1 MKKIT
6 LFFLFIYSF
15 NSITAQVGTLTGT
28 GMSVCNLYSFSVCP
42 NQTITPLNYGSQGYA
57 CTGTAQPDVSFNIM
71 GGGWRVMKFNWF
83 FSSTVNGVLRG
94 FNSSGVLQTIT
105 FLATNTITP
114 LSYAGTF
121 IQFALNG
128 VAVGVPLSQTTFSIS
143 LTPVVFGSNTYT
155 YCANTA
161 TSIAIS
167 PTVPLQ
173 GGPWTY
179 NWQPGSLTGGTVSV
193 SPSVNTIYTI
203 TANSSV
209 GCASTTTVAVNIN
222 CIISPTTTAL
232 FSSPDTVCVN
242 QSFSVTNLSTGVNSN
257 YWTFCQG
264 NTNLTPQ
271 AINLGNIGFFNGP
284 VFITI
289 AKEGTDYYAFVTNN
303 TLGALTKL
311 FFGSSLLNTPIA
323 TNLGNVSGVFPSSLE
338 DLHIQYE
345 SGNWYGIAIGGFA
358 GNETVIRINFGNSLA
373 NTPTAISMGNI
384 GSLNYPQR
392 LKIFNSG
399 GNYYG
404 FTTNRNNNTL
414 TRLNFGNS
422 IANTPTGV
430 NMGNIGAL
438 NIPDAIALV
447 NVSNLWYGYIIN
459 EGNNTLSRLDFG
471 SSLLNIPIGT
481 NLGNTGALNGP
492 RGIDMWTECNEVR
505 GLITNRFSNDLLNMN
520 LSSGPTGPV
529 ITTSY
534 GNIANFSFPH
544 SITRFR
550 SGDTLFAFIT
560 NVSNNTL
567 SRIYFPGC
575 INSSIPSS
583 TLTTPP
589 NISYNAPGNY
599 YINLVVNEGQI
610 SQTNY
615 CKQITVVNTP
625 TINVSNYNNCVG
637 IPANIVATG
646 ATNYTWS
653 TGANTNSIIV
663 NPSTTT
669 SFTVTGT
676 IGTCSNS
683 AVSTVSIIPSPTIII
698 TPTLSLICSGQTTS
712 LTASGANT
720 FTWTPSSALSSNTG
734 SMVASTPITTTIY
747 TVTGTANTCT
757 NSAITT
763 VSVLPSPTITLSP
776 NTSICQGSGTS
787 ATLTA
792 NGATSYTWNS
802 AANLSSATGSIV
814 TANPNS
820 TETYTVTGTLN
831 SCTNTAVTTVSV
843 IATPTLSINSSSATI
858 CPLGSS
864 SLIAT
869 GATNYTW
876 SPISTLS
883 SSSGS
888 LVIASP
894 NNTTTY
900 TVLGSNGTCTNISQA
915 QAVITVTNNPIIT
928 CANTT
933 ICSSATANLSANGS
947 VTYTW
952 SPATNLNTTTGS
964 NVNSTP
970 TASIIYTV
978 SGSSALGCIGSSSV
992 SVTVIP
998 TPTLTT
1004 SSNSLN
1010 LCIVGQN
1017 STLTAN
1023 GASSYTWSPT
1033 TTINSINTNTTIATP
1048 LITTI
1053 YSVIGSNGFSPNI
1066 CTSTQTIQINVGASS
1081 IPTVSPNDKICFG
1094 QSTTIY
1100 AIGGNTYHWNPT
1112 TGVSKPNDSTT
1123 LVKPSVTT
1131 IYSVSV
1137 SKNNICPATAT
1148 IQVIVDPLPIVN
1160 AGKDSTI
1167 NIDQD
1172 IVLTGTG
1179 NVDVGFLSP
1188 DGNPLIC
1195 NWCPIVTVHP
1205 LESTCYTLEGFNT
1218 YGCRNT
1224 DVVCIT
1230 ITKEWDIFIPNAFT
1244 PNGDTS
1250 NDYFIPKGYGIAQI
1264 DLSIFDRWGVCIFKE
1279 TNTTLGW
1286 DGKYK
1291 GQLCQQGI
1299 YVYQVNIKAMS
1310 GENTTKTGH
1319 VTLLSKLK

>member
-6 LFFLFIYSF
+6 LFFLFIYSL

-83 FSSTVNGVLRG
+83 FSSTVNGVLSG
-94 FNSSGVLQTIT
+94 FNSSGVLQTIP

-128 VAVGVPLSQTTFSIS
+128 AAVGVPLNQTTFSIS

-167 PTVPLQ
+167 PTVPVQ

-203 TANSSV
+203 TANSLA

-222 CIISPTTTAL
+222 CTSTSTACSGSLLFDASHPGVNLPLTNQYYSGTNGGYTWECWFKLNQPFTANMRPLISSIDAVPYEDNWLGFGWLYGSFPEPVTKLVFKVDAPGSWVAVVPSCSYMPLGGFIIGTWYHAAGVMDYTNQISYLYVNGVLVDTKPIITPPITRVMTSSLALRSPNVPWTLFGNMDEVRIWERALTATEISTNYNQCL
-232 FSSPDTVCVN
+232 SGNEQNLLLYYKCNQPTAATVMDASPNNNTGVFSNLPNWSIQEPVITGTNCATITN
-242 QSFSVTNLSTGVNSN
+242 TLSVTNSNSVICSGSTV
-257 YWTFCQG
+257 T
-264 NTNLTPQ
+264 LT
-271 AINLGNIGFFNGP
+271 AND
-284 VFITI
+284 TY
-289 AKEGTDYYAFVTNN
+289 TW
-303 TLGALTKL
+303 
-311 FFGSSLLNTPIA
+311 S
-323 TNLGNVSGVFPSSLE
+323 SGV
-338 DLHIQYE
+338 
-345 SGNWYGIAIGGFA
+345 
-358 GNETVIRINFGNSLA
+358 
-373 NTPTAISMGNI
+373 IS
-384 GSLNYPQR
+384 
-392 LKIFNSG
+392 
-399 GNYYG
+399 
-404 FTTNRNNNTL
+404 
-414 TRLNFGNS
+414 NS
-422 IANTPTGV
+422 IVVTPAV
-430 NMGNIGAL
+430 
-438 NIPDAIALV
+438 
-447 NVSNLWYGYIIN
+447 
-459 EGNNTLSRLDFG
+459 
-471 SSLLNIPIGT
+471 
-481 NLGNTGALNGP
+481 
-492 RGIDMWTECNEVR
+492 
-505 GLITNRFSNDLLNMN
+505 
-520 LSSGPTGPV
+520 
-529 ITTSY
+529 TTSY
-534 GNIANFSFPH
+534 T
-544 SITRFR
+544 ITGLMSTC
-550 SGDTLFAFIT
+550 SGT
-560 NVSNNTL
+560 
-567 SRIYFPGC
+567 
-575 INSSIPSS
+575 
-583 TLTTPP
+583 
-589 NISYNAPGNY
+589 NIS
-599 YINLVVNEGQI
+599 L
-610 SQTNY
+610 
-615 CKQITVVNTP
+615 
-625 TINVSNYNNCVG
+625 
-637 IPANIVATG
+637 
-646 ATNYTWS
+646 
-653 TGANTNSIIV
+653 
-663 NPSTTT
+663 
-669 SFTVTGT
+669 
-676 IGTCSNS
+676 
-683 AVSTVSIIPSPTIII
+683 
-698 TPTLSLICSGQTTS
+698 
-712 LTASGANT
+712 
-720 FTWTPSSALSSNTG
+720 
-734 SMVASTPITTTIY
+734 
-747 TVTGTANTCT
+747 
-757 NSAITT
+757 AITT

-883 SSSGS
+883 SSAGS

-900 TVLGSNGTCTNISQA
+900 TVLGSNGTCTNIAQA

-928 CANTT
+928 CSNAT
-933 ICSSATANLSANGS
+933 ICSSASANLSANGG

-952 SPATNLNTTTGS
+952 SPATNLNATTGS
-964 NVNSTP
+964 NVISTP

-998 TPTLTT
+998 TPTLTI

-1010 LCIVGQN
+1010 LCIVGQS

-1048 LITTI
+1048 VITTI

-1066 CTSTQTIQINVGASS
+1066 CTSIQTIQINVGASS

-1131 IYSVSV
+1131 IYTVTV
-1137 SKNNICPATAT
+1137 SKNNICPVTAT

-1244 PNGDTS
+1244 PNGDIS

>member
-1 MKKIT
+1 
-6 LFFLFIYSF
+6 
-15 NSITAQVGTLTGT
+15 
-28 GMSVCNLYSFSVCP
+28 
-42 NQTITPLNYGSQGYA
+42 
-57 CTGTAQPDVSFNIM
+57 
-71 GGGWRVMKFNWF
+71 MKFNWF
-83 FSSTVNGVLRG
+83 FSSTVNGVLSG
-94 FNSSGVLQTIT
+94 FNSSGVLQTIP

-128 VAVGVPLSQTTFSIS
+128 AAVGVPLNQTTFSIS

-155 YCANTA
+155 YCTNSA

-167 PTVPLQ
+167 PTVPVQ

-193 SPSVNTIYTI
+193 SPTVNTIYTI
-203 TANSSV
+203 TANSSA

-222 CIISPTTTAL
+222 CTSTPTTTAL

-257 YWTFCQG
+257 YWTFCEG

-303 TLGALTKL
+303 TFGALTKL

-323 TNLGNVSGVFPSSLE
+323 TNLGNVSGIFPSSLE
-338 DLHIQYE
+338 DIHIQYE
-345 SGNWYGIAIGGFA
+345 SGNWYGIAVGGLA
-358 GNETVIRINFGNSLA
+358 GSETVIRINFGNSLA

-422 IANTPTGV
+422 ITNIPTGV

-471 SSLLNIPIGT
+471 NSLINIPIGT

-492 RGIDMWTECNEVR
+492 RGVDMWTECNEVR

-567 SRIYFPGC
+567 SRIYYPGC

-637 IPANIVATG
+637 IPANITAIG

-653 TGANTNSIIV
+653 SGANTNSIIV

-669 SFTVTGT
+669 SYTVIGT

-683 AVSTVSIIPSPTIII
+683 AVSTISIIPSPTITI

-712 LTASGANT
+712 LTANGANAY
-720 FTWTPSSALSSNTG
+720 TWTPSSTLSSNTG
-734 SMVASTPITTTIY
+734 SMVASTPITTTMY

-831 SCTNTAVTTVSV
+831 SCTNTAVTTVSI
-843 IATPTLSINSSSATI
+843 IATPTLSVNSSSTTI
-858 CPLGSS
+858 CPLGSA
-864 SLIAT
+864 SLTAT

-894 NNTTTY
+894 NNATTY
-900 TVLGSNGTCTNISQA
+900 TVLGSNGSCTNIAQA

-928 CANTT
+928 SSNAT
-933 ICSSATANLSANGS
+933 ICSSVPANLSANGG

-952 SPATNLNTTTGS
+952 SPATNLNTTTGPT
-964 NVNSTP
+964 VISTP
-970 TASIIYTV
+970 IASIIYTV

-998 TPTLTT
+998 TPTLTI

-1010 LCIVGQN
+1010 LCIIGQS

-1033 TTINSINTNTTIATP
+1033 TTINNINTNTTIATP
-1048 LITTI
+1048 VITTI

-1081 IPTVSPNDKICFG
+1081 IPTVSPNDEICFG

-1100 AIGGNTYHWNPT
+1100 AIGGNTYHWSPI
-1112 TGVSKPNDSTT
+1112 TGVYKPNDSTT

-1131 IYSVSV
+1131 IYTVTV
-1137 SKNNICPATAT
+1137 SKNNICPVTAT
-1148 IQVIVDPLPIVN
+1148 IQVIVNPLPIVN

-1205 LESTCYTLEGFNT
+1205 LENTCYTLEGFNT

-1224 DVVCIT
+1224 DIVCIT